1 MDSQLLFLGVRT
13 EQYML
18 YKDSRKGIYVSAGAS
33 FQSAIQRRPVR

>member
-18 YKDSRKGIYVSAGAS
+18 YKDRHLCLDIDLPL
-33 FQSAIQRRPVR
+33 SAIQRRPVR